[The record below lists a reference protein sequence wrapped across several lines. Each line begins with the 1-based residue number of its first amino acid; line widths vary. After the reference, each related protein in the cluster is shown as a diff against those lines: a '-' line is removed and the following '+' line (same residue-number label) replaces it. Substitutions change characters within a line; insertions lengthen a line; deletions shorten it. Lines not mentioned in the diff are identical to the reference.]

1 MNRKALTLA
10 TLALLSGQALAADVI
25 NHKSPYCGCC
35 TEWTKHMQDAGFNVD
50 EKLHENMNPI
60 KLKLGIT
67 PELASCHTAEINGYV
82 FEGHIPAEDIKAFL
96 ENPPRNAKGSRFQ
109 ACRWVHQ
116 VWNMA
121 MKKMSILY
129 MHLMKRVR
137 YSLTDTTKVINNGFC

>member
-1 MNRKALTLA
+1 MNRKTLTLA

-60 KLKLGIT
+60 KQKLGIT

-96 ENPPRNAKGSRFQ
+96 ENPPRNAKGLAVPGMPMGSPGMEYGNEKDEYSVYAFNEKG
-109 ACRWVHQ
+109 Q
-116 VWNMA
+116 VFTYRHYKGN
-121 MKKMSILY
+121 K
-129 MHLMKRVR
+129 
-137 YSLTDTTKVINNGFC
+137 

>member
-60 KLKLGIT
+60 KQKLGIT

-96 ENPPRNAKGSRFQ
+96 ENPPRNAKGLAVPGMPMGSPGMEYGNDKDEYSVYAFNEKG
-109 ACRWVHQ
+109 Q
-116 VWNMA
+116 VFTYRHYEGN
-121 MKKMSILY
+121 K
-129 MHLMKRVR
+129 
-137 YSLTDTTKVINNGFC
+137 